1 LVARTPSHI
10 KFAWHDLI
18 YIAPDPS
25 LARLNR
31 SDEWVT
37 GVLKMPGGM
46 SVLGIVTTAN
56 MPTDEAHP

>member
-37 GVLKMPGGM
+37 GVLKMLGGM
-46 SVLGIVTTAN
+46 SIFRRVTTAD
-56 MPTDEAHP
+56 MPADQAQS